1 MSQNPLKF
9 LIVVLTLT
17 LLTSG
22 EAMHAGVPI
31 QPNIIVINVDDL
43 RWDALSSTG
52 HPFLQNP
59 NIDRIAKEGLTF
71 RNAFVSTPLCSP
83 SRATLYTG
91 QYARTHGVKG
101 NGGNNAVSDLT
112 LSTYA
117 PLLQQAGYMTA
128 HVGKW
133 HMNPTHAPRPG
144 FDYWV
149 SFKGQGSH
157 RNVTLNVNGNIINTT
172 GLTTD
177 VLTAYAINFIEQNH
191 GGKPF
196 AMMLAYK
203 AVHFP
208 FPNDQSNVPV
218 HLRTLY
224 ENKTI
229 PQPPSALLG
238 YTLDGKPMLQNPPPG
253 LNPPVPGRTVVPGRT
268 GSTRNTML
276 NQLRMMAHIDENIGR
291 LLTTLE
297 DSNQLNNTLLL
308 FTSDNGYFWGE
319 HGLGEKRAAYDESIR
334 IPMLMRLPSIIP
346 VDTETDGLVVSA
358 DVAPTLLDLAGA
370 DIPDTMQ
377 GKSLLPIMS
386 NPMTDVRKSFLAEY
400 FQDQRYP
407 RIHTWKAVR
416 TEHYKYITYPDSYAQ
431 HGLGWDELYDLT
443 ADLYEMTNLI
453 SDAAAQPVL
462 KQMRQKL
469 VLLEQELNMWR

>member
-1 MSQNPLKF
+1 
-9 LIVVLTLT
+9 
-17 LLTSG
+17 
-22 EAMHAGVPI
+22 
-31 QPNIIVINVDDL
+31 
-43 RWDALSSTG
+43 
-52 HPFLQNP
+52 
-59 NIDRIAKEGLTF
+59 
-71 RNAFVSTPLCSP
+71 
-83 SRATLYTG
+83 
-91 QYARTHGVKG
+91 
-101 NGGNNAVSDLT
+101 
-112 LSTYA
+112 
-117 PLLQQAGYMTA
+117 
-128 HVGKW
+128 
-133 HMNPTHAPRPG
+133 
-144 FDYWV
+144 
-149 SFKGQGSH
+149 
-157 RNVTLNVNGNIINTT
+157 
-172 GLTTD
+172 
-177 VLTAYAINFIEQNH
+177 
-191 GGKPF
+191 
-196 AMMLAYK
+196 
-203 AVHFP
+203 
-208 FPNDQSNVPV
+208 
-218 HLRTLY
+218 
-224 ENKTI
+224 
-229 PQPPSALLG
+229 
-238 YTLDGKPMLQNPPPG
+238 
-253 LNPPVPGRTVVPGRT
+253 VPGRT

-276 NQLRMMAHIDENIGR
+276 NQLHMMAHIDENIGR

-443 ADLYEMTNLI
+443 ADLYEMANLI